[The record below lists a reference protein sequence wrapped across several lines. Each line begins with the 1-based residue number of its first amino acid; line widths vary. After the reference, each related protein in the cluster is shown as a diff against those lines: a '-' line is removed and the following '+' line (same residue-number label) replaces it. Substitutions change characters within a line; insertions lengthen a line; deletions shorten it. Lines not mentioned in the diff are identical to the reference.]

1 MRDESK
7 MWILH
12 TTHKTL
18 VQISENIHSS
28 HCRESSLHSLL
39 NQNSLTGI
47 TASDVIFVLILV
59 YYVKSPDFFFFLL
72 KINV

>member
-1 MRDESK
+1 

-12 TTHKTL
+12 TPHKTL
-18 VQISENIHSS
+18 VQISENMYSS

-39 NQNSLTGI
+39 YQNPLAGK
-47 TASDVIFVLILV
+47 TAWDVIFVLILV
-59 YYVKSPDFFFFLL
+59 YYVKSTDYFFFFLL